1 MLERVISSTLGNVI
15 LLLLL
20 ITANMIIKDKDVAK
34 HFLSNISYYRLKGD
48 WWEMQS
54 DKIEHIF
61 HKGSV
66 FETVIDYYNF
76 DRHFRLILFNAIET
90 YIS

>member
-15 LLLLL
+15 FLLLL

-48 WWEMQS
+48 W
-54 DKIEHIF
+54 
-61 HKGSV
+61 
-66 FETVIDYYNF
+66 
-76 DRHFRLILFNAIET
+76 
-90 YIS
+90 